1 MAEQAL
7 ENRPPEGKLSDLEE
21 VAGGQLYYF
30 PQDLP
35 SLDHWVAFRIS
46 KDVKFRRDQV
56 RKQDTQATII
66 LPMPANLGTQY
77 SSQYNA
83 EGVGP
88 LGDFAAGQGANIRRV
103 VEGQMSGGEFVNSL
117 VDAFTGPG
125 AGAGLKGGLMNL
137 GAQAAE
143 EEIGALIGGAISN
156 SLGGAAVGAAAGQA
170 FKAGLAGAGIARNPH
185 LATLFT
191 GVNFR
196 SHSFEYKLVPR
207 NRFESN
213 RLRFII
219 QKLKYHMA
227 PSYAAEGHFFNYP
240 EQFDIEFHYPNYL
253 FDIGASVLTDFSV
266 NYHGEG
272 ASYYF
277 DETNAPVSVSLNM
290 TFQELTINT
299 KENIGKRP
307 GGR

>member
-7 ENRPPEGKLSDLEE
+7 ENRPAQGKLSDLEE
-21 VAGGQLYYF
+21 VAGGQLYFF

-46 KDVKFRRDQV
+46 KDIQFRREEV
-56 RKQDTQATII
+56 RKEETQSTII

-77 SSQYNA
+77 NSQYSA
-83 EGVGP
+83 EAVGP
-88 LGDFAAGQGANIRRV
+88 LGDFAARQGSNVRNL
-103 VEGQMSGGEFVNSL
+103 VEGNMSGQQFVGSL
-117 VDAFTGPG
+117 VNQFTGEG
-125 AGAGLKGGLMNL
+125 AKSSIGKGLANL
-137 GAQAAE
+137 GVQAAE
-143 EEIGALIGGAISN
+143 EQIGTLAGLAFGGIGG
-156 SLGGAAVGAAAGQA
+156 GVAAAAATQA

-196 SHSFEYKLVPR
+196 SHTFEFKFVPR

-213 RLRFII
+213 RLRYII
-219 QKLKYHMA
+219 QQFKYHMA
-227 PSYAAEGHFFNYP
+227 PNYDESGHFFTYP
-240 EQFDIEFHYPNYL
+240 EQFDIEFHFPNYL

-277 DETNAPVSVSLNM
+277 DETNAPVSVSLSM
-290 TFQELTINT
+290 TFQELTVNT
-299 KENIGKRP
+299 KQNIGKIP

>member
-1 MAEQAL
+1 MAEQSL

-21 VAGGQLYYF
+21 VAGGDLYYF

-35 SLDHWVAFRIS
+35 SLDHWIAFRIS
-46 KDVKFRRDQV
+46 KDVKFRRQEV

-66 LPMPANLGTQY
+66 LPMPSNLGTQY
-77 SSQYNA
+77 NSQYSA
-83 EGVGP
+83 EGIGP
-88 LGDFAAGQGANIRRV
+88 LGGFGAEQGANIRKAV
-103 VEGQMSGGEFVNSL
+103 SGEMSGQQFVSSL
-117 VDAFTGPG
+117 VDSFSGEG
-125 AGAGLKGGLMNL
+125 AKSAVAGGLANL
-137 GAQAAE
+137 GVQAAE
-143 EEIGALIGGAISN
+143 EGIGTLAALATGG
-156 SLGGAAVGAAAGQA
+156 LGAGAAAAAATQA

-196 SHSFEYKLVPR
+196 SHSFEYKLVPK

-213 RLRFII
+213 RLRYII

-227 PSYAAEGHFFNYP
+227 PDYAAEGHFFTYP

-253 FDIGASVLTDFSV
+253 FDIGASVLTDFTV

-272 ASYYF
+272 GSFYF

-299 KENIGKRP
+299 KDNIGKRP